1 LMVVGQNR
9 IYQKNMKEFIL
20 IFKHLESSGEF
31 SDFDKGYLKLILLL
45 ANYVLKDLSVNL
57 SVKEQ
62 ALQVT

>member
-1 LMVVGQNR
+1 
-9 IYQKNMKEFIL
+9 MKEFIL